1 MRPALNAQK
10 AHMRLMESTPAYR
23 VSTHHQTSAEE
34 RRRRW
39 WRVTSMSTHEIN
51 TRVKE
56 LKARGKRQ
64 FEIAAELRLSLVT
77 VSRHVNNKIKSM
89 R

>member
-1 MRPALNAQK
+1 MNPALQ
-10 AHMRLMESTPAYR
+10 AHMRLMESTPRDR
-23 VSTHHQTSAEE
+23 VHTHYEPSLEE
-34 RRRRW
+34 RRLKW
-39 WRVTSMSTHEIN
+39 WRITSMTTREIN

-64 FEIAAELRLSLVT
+64 FEIAAELRISLVT
-77 VSRHVNNKIKSM
+77 VSRHVNDKIKSM